1 MSIGTEPFSI
11 GLSNFCASNIA
22 KIVCGNSLRTRP
34 FGSDRAYRLN
44 LIGPWSEKAE
54 SSFER
59 SLGERYADFLGHL
72 EGPDSRAQMTFGPG
86 TFSVARGLL
95 GHRE

>member
-1 MSIGTEPFSI
+1 MLIGAQPFSI
-11 GLSNFCASNIA
+11 SLSNFLAPNIA
-22 KIVCGNSLRTRP
+22 KIVCGNSLRAGP
-34 FGSDRAYRLN
+34 FGSDRAYRLS
-44 LIGPWSEKAE
+44 LIGPWSGKAE
-54 SSFER
+54 SSFEH

-72 EGPDSRAQMTFGPG
+72 EGPDSRVQMTFGPG